1 MSVPLSEDCK
11 GLTVVTIEGD
21 DIAVVDGLVRD
32 GDDVRALQLIKTGL
46 FGGSMDE
53 VLPVTAI
60 RGIGPDAVVVETAEP
75 FVLPEDLD
83 LDDWGFPIVAG
94 RVPQRRV
101 HLAERAS
108 AACPVMALRLRP
120 A

>member
-1 MSVPLSEDCK
+1 MALTREQREEDGVVLAVDWTRCK
-11 GLTVVTIEGD
+11 GH
-21 DIAVVDGLVRD
+21 GLC
-32 GDDVRALQLIKTGL
+32 
-46 FGGSMDE
+46 
-53 VLPVTAI
+53 
-60 RGIGPDAVVVETAEP
+60 AEL
-75 FVLPEDLD
+75 LPEDLD